1 MKYGGHMK
9 RVIMRK
15 IVSAVFISTVLLI
28 LIFWRSGHVV
38 YAKDETINV
47 SGELYEF
54 DEKAEYIFS
63 SDTPVES
70 IKNAG
75 KLGAFSISGDI
86 KSIPDVNGFTA
97 YQVQHTDVSD
107 RKEDEGIVKLSYV
120 LGNRLIG
127 QEETDWHIVEDKTTK
142 VNGEK
147 LDEKVLSGA
156 IILQTSLD
164 GETWVTDITKTN
176 IADEKS
182 EFESSFYETKGIHQV
197 NGCFYRV
204 AIVYKTE
211 KRLPDTKLGP
221 ITQKHYEYK
230 KYAEIY
236 EFYLID
242 SLENMGD
249 TISPTATPRK
259 ELGKRINTGKDN
271 GFSENNPEQITDKDP
286 HFGWDIG
293 TFYLNGYTREQMV
306 SGSEEPI
313 FLKTLG
319 DRVTLWFNLKEDI
332 NSLNGNDDL
341 CINEDKNGYD
351 QYFGVEKGNFKH
363 GTLIIQFTDFEG
375 RVHEPI
381 IYTDYLAASAKT
393 GANTKVELF
402 EEGDYEVALDYEIK
416 DSSGIVDSYTN
427 YRISFNFKI
436 RNGNCMVYP
445 FDVATGN
452 ELSDKALTEN
462 GFKLDLAKS
471 RYLTIDIE
479 REAVREENGRYLLD
493 KRANTAAQEG
503 TSYTTEGI
511 YTFTVKNPSTGDSTT
526 KTIYVGTSPVYKAL
540 AGKTVE
546 DVNELL
552 DQGGQIQEDGTIIF
566 PSIPDEPEEI
576 VEVKPEEVN
585 KEMEKEEE
593 PKAEKAADETIATMS
608 KATETETESEPL
620 KGGIVTK
627 QEEAVSPN
635 IFIYVVAGG
644 VVAAIIL
651 LIIGGRKNREHI
663 NNIEGN
669 EMDKDDVQKEDTP

>member
-1 MKYGGHMK
+1 MKKATIK
-9 RVIMRK
+9 RSDTMG
-15 IVSAVFISTVLLI
+15 FIFVVLLA
-28 LIFWRSGHVV
+28 LSFLLDGNVV

-54 DEKAEYIFS
+54 DEKSEYIFS
-63 SDTPVES
+63 PDTPAES
-70 IKNAG
+70 IKNTG
-75 KLGAFSISGDI
+75 RLGAFSISGDI
-86 KSIPDVNGFTA
+86 KPISDVNGFTA
-97 YQVQHTDVSD
+97 YQVQHTDVTD

-120 LGNRLIG
+120 LGNTLIG
-127 QEETDWHIVEDKTTK
+127 KAETDWHIVEDKATK
-142 VNGEK
+142 VNGKK
-147 LDEKVLSGA
+147 LDERILSGA

-176 IADEKS
+176 IASDKS

-204 AIVYKTE
+204 IVVYKTE

-242 SLENMGD
+242 SIENTGD

-271 GFSENNPEQITDKDP
+271 GFSGNNPEPITDKDP

-293 TFYLNGYTREQMV
+293 TFYLNGFTREQMV

-351 QYFGVEKGNFKH
+351 QYFGVEKSNFKH
-363 GTLIIQFTDFEG
+363 GALIIQFTDFEG

-381 IYTDYLAASAKT
+381 IYTDYLAASART

-445 FDVATGN
+445 FDVVTGN
-452 ELSDKALTEN
+452 ELSDRALTEN
-462 GFKLDLAKS
+462 GFQLDLAKS

-503 TSYTTEGI
+503 TSYTTEGV

-526 KTIYVGTSPVYKAL
+526 KTIYVGNSPVYKAL
-540 AGKTVE
+540 SGKTVK

-576 VEVKPEEVN
+576 VEAEPEEVK
-585 KEMEKEEE
+585 KELEKEEE
-593 PKAEKAADETIATMS
+593 PEEEKAVDEAIVTVS
-608 KATETETESEPL
+608 KATETEAETEPELLEGSV
-620 KGGIVTK
+620 VTK
-627 QEEAVSPN
+627 QEAAVGPN

-644 VVAAIIL
+644 AVAAIIF
-651 LIIGGRKNREHI
+651 LIIGRRKNREHTD
-663 NNIEGN
+663 IEGN
-669 EMDKDDVQKEDTP
+669 DVDRDDVQKEDTP